1 MHFSSRI
8 KRLMVIAGIT
18 LAAACAINPIHSR
31 LLQAWFFSGTVL
43 AWCGLFLM
51 AGRGKKIALFLAAI
65 SLLALLLL
73 ALPKKPIDQNQFR
86 EDYVARMRS
95 FDETRYVWGG
105 ESSLGI
111 DCSGLPRRALRD
123 TLWSEGWKHANG
135 FAFRSW
141 LDLWWHDSSALAM
154 SQSYRNKTR
163 SLSLSGPLWEV
174 DESKLIPG
182 DLAVRGDGRH
192 VVIFLGN
199 HQWIE
204 ADPTWG
210 KVHIWTPTPSDGT
223 WFENMSFHRWLIL
236 EP

>member
-1 MHFSSRI
+1 M
-8 KRLMVIAGIT
+8 LIAGIS
-18 LAAACAINPIHSR
+18 LAAFCAASPIHSR
-31 LLQAWFFSGTVL
+31 MLQAGFFAGTVL

-51 AGRGKKIALFLAAI
+51 TGRARKVATLLATI
-65 SLLALLLL
+65 PLLALLLL
-73 ALPKKPIDQNQFR
+73 ALPEKPIDQPQFR
-86 EDYVARMRS
+86 ADYVTRMRS
-95 FDETRYVWGG
+95 FDGTRYVWGG

-123 TLWSEGWKHANG
+123 ALWSEGWNHANG

-154 SQSYRNKTR
+154 RQSYREKTR
-163 SLSLSGPLWEV
+163 PLNLSGPLWEA
-174 DESKLIPG
+174 DESKLLPG
-182 DLAVRGDGRH
+182 DLAVRDDGRH
-192 VVIFLGN
+192 VVVFLGN

-223 WFENMSFHRWLIL
+223 WFENMSFHRWAIL
-236 EP
+236 DPKAGE

>member
-1 MHFSSRI
+1 
-8 KRLMVIAGIT
+8 MVISGIT
-18 LAAACAINPIHSR
+18 LAAACAASPIHSR
-31 LLQAWFFSGTVL
+31 LFQAGFFSGTVL

-51 AGRGKKIALFLAAI
+51 AGRAKKIAIFLAAI
-65 SLLALLLL
+65 PVLALLLL
-73 ALPKKPIDQNQFR
+73 ALPKKTIDQNQLR
-86 EDYVARMRS
+86 ADYVARMRT
-95 FDETRYVWGG
+95 FDGTRYVWGG

-141 LDLWWHDSSALAM
+141 LDHWWHDSSALAM
-154 SQSYRNKTR
+154 SQSYRGATH
-163 SLSLSGPLWEV
+163 SLGLSRPLWEA

-182 DLAVRGDGRH
+182 DLAVRSDGGH
-192 VVIFLGN
+192 VVVFLGN

-210 KVHIWTPTPSDGT
+210 KVHIWTSTPSDGV
-223 WFENMSFHRWLIL
+223 WFENMSFHRWAIFDPKAR
-236 EP
+236 E